1 MDNGGKTTT
10 FILCV
15 VTKCIVFLLQ
25 MYAGFNN
32 LNVAYL
38 IKTDSI
44 HGVIIAM
51 VIIINSSRLPTN

>member
-1 MDNGGKTTT
+1 MDNGGKNN
-10 FILCV
+10 IHSVCGNQMYCLSS
-15 VTKCIVFLLQ
+15 Q

-44 HGVIIAM
+44 HGVIMAM
-51 VIIINSSRLPTN
+51 VIITNSSRLPTN